1 MIDHAE
7 PLLAI
12 AKNYK
17 TISKLLI
24 IEDDESTVDEI
35 NDLIINAIDLK
46 QFILKKKKKNE
57 NYKQI

>member
-1 MIDHAE
+1 MIDYAE

-24 IEDDESTVDEI
+24 LEDDESTVDEI

-46 QFILKKKKKNE
+46 MFIKKKKNAH
-57 NYKQI
+57 KSD

>member
-1 MIDHAE
+1 MIDYAE

-24 IEDDESTVDEI
+24 IGDDESTVSEI

-46 QFILKKKKKNE
+46 HFILRKKNADHPE
-57 NYKQI
+57 LR